1 MENIIKVN
9 LKEVVWKDVGWIY
22 LIKRKQ
28 ISLWFQSVTT
38 IYVYFILNCVW
49 LKPEVILFYFSFITQ
64 RDVLCKKINKMELSD
79 SGQGP
84 VAGPEENDIETSG
97 STTSGGFVDWV
108 GDY

>member
-38 IYVYFILNCVW
+38 IYVYFILNCV
-49 LKPEVILFYFSFITQ
+49 
-64 RDVLCKKINKMELSD
+64 
-79 SGQGP
+79 
-84 VAGPEENDIETSG
+84 
-97 STTSGGFVDWV
+97 
-108 GDY
+108 